1 MTPLDTSAA
10 RRPALARALPSG
22 LAAAAVVV
30 LGALLVGGLTSLGQQ
45 YLPSWLTSL
54 ANSSGGWS
62 LFAFLLV
69 WLVRARPALAAV
81 LGALAFVAMVEA
93 YGLVSG
99 WRGYFYAAPFSSRW
113 TLIGLFAGPV
123 IGVAASLARSPRH
136 ARRIG
141 GVAILSTVLVAEG
154 AYGLVTLLGSTS
166 PVYWT
171 LEVVAGAA
179 FLAAAIVRRRA

>member
-1 MTPLDTSAA
+1 M
-10 RRPALARALPSG
+10 
-22 LAAAAVVV
+22 
-30 LGALLVGGLTSLGQQ
+30 
-45 YLPSWLTSL
+45 
-54 ANSSGGWS
+54 
-62 LFAFLLV
+62 
-69 WLVRARPALAAV
+69 
-81 LGALAFVAMVEA
+81 
-93 YGLVSG
+93 
-99 WRGYFYAAPFSSRW
+99 
-113 TLIGLFAGPV
+113 

-179 FLAAAIVRRRA
+179 FLAAAIVRRWCSARG